1 MRCLQ
6 KVQPGIIGTHVS
18 SKQKENK
25 KKTRQ
30 KRQTEGHEG
39 QITSH
44 TAMMLAAP
52 AACFT
57 VILVSFIT
65 LAILNVFIR
74 CFKMYI
80 QCKTALN
87 SASPQHQTSA
97 RSRAPELVCPRES
110 ALCLVVEH
118 PSSKQPKHLRQ
129 RPGQAFA
136 NLVAKLTRLE
146 VTAE

>member
-1 MRCLQ
+1 MCDVCKR
-6 KVQPGIIGTHVS
+6 S
-18 SKQKENK
+18 SLESERMAAPNK

-44 TAMMLAAP
+44 AAMMLAAP

-74 CFKMYI
+74 CFKM
-80 QCKTALN
+80 
-87 SASPQHQTSA
+87 
-97 RSRAPELVCPRES
+97 
-110 ALCLVVEH
+110 
-118 PSSKQPKHLRQ
+118 
-129 RPGQAFA
+129 F
-136 NLVAKLTRLE
+136 
-146 VTAE
+146 